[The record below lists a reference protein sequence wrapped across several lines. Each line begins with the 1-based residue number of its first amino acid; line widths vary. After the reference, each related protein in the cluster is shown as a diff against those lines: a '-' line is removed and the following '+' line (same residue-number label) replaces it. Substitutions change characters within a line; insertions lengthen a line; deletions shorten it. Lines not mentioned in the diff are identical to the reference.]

1 MAREFRDD
9 QGRPWLVSLTVES
22 AKRVKASVK
31 VVGEDGKEKPFDL
44 LDTATINQTITV
56 LRSQFIVMGEVLCA
70 LLEKQLVERG
80 TTPDQFLDGLRGDA
94 LDEARKVVEQE
105 WIDFFPNSLRKMISL
120 MARKMTE
127 VQQTML
133 DHAKAQL
140 ENVTVEALIE
150 QSGAQSTKLPESSEL
165 IPQVGHSEN
174 SVLQEM
180 PA

>member
-31 VVGEDGKEKPFDL
+31 VAGEDGKDKPFDL

-70 LLEKQLVERG
+70 LLDKQLADRG
-80 TTPDQFLDGLRGDA
+80 ITPDQFLEGLRGDA

-120 MARKMTE
+120 MARKMSE
-127 VQQTML
+127 VQQTMM
-133 DHAKAQL
+133 DHAEAQL
-140 ENVTVEALIE
+140 ESVTVEQLIE
-150 QSGAQSTKLPESSEL
+150 QSGAQSMKLPESSESTLADGL
-165 IPQVGHSEN
+165 IEN
-174 SVLQEM
+174 CVLQEM

>member
-31 VVGEDGKEKPFDL
+31 VAGEGGKEMPFDL
-44 LDTATINQTITV
+44 LDTAVINQTITV
-56 LRSQFIVMGEVLCA
+56 LRSQFIVVGEVLCA
-70 LLEKQLVERG
+70 LLDKQLADRG
-80 TTPDQFLDGLRGDA
+80 ITHDQFLEGLRGDA

-105 WIDFFPNSLRKMISL
+105 WIDFFPNSLRKMIGL

-127 VQQTML
+127 VQQTMM
-133 DHAKAQL
+133 DHAEAQL
-140 ENVTVEALIE
+140 ENVTVEALIA
-150 QSGAQSTKLPESSEL
+150 QSGEQSTKQQGSSESTPADGL
-165 IPQVGHSEN
+165 TEN
-174 SVLQEM
+174 SVSQEM